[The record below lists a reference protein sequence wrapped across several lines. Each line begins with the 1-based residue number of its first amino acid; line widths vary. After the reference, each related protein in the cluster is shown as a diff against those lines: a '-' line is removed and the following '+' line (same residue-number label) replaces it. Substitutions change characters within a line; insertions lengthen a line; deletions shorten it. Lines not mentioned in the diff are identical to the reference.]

1 MTATD
6 IAVRLGMARLGNP
19 DLVQDIPEETARKAM
34 AVIREKAEDA
44 IDDMKVSSEPVDV
57 ILADGGSIIL
67 PETLSGARKVIKP
80 VCFGCA
86 NAIGAAISKAAGTCE
101 KLVDYDRTP
110 REKAIAMVKEEAI
123 QNAIKAGAD
132 PETVDI
138 VEAEDVPLQYYPGNT
153 CRIRVKAAGEL
164 R

>member
-1 MTATD
+1 M
-6 IAVRLGMARLGNP
+6 
-19 DLVQDIPEETARKAM
+19 
-34 AVIREKAEDA
+34 
-44 IDDMKVSSEPVDV
+44 
-57 ILADGGSIIL
+57 
-67 PETLSGARKVIKP
+67 
-80 VCFGCA
+80 
-86 NAIGAAISKAAGTCE
+86 
-101 KLVDYDRTP
+101 DYDRTP